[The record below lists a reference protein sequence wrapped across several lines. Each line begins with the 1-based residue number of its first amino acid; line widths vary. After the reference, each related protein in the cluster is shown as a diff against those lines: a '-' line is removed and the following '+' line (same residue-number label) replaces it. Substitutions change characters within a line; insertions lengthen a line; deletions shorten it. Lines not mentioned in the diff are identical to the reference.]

1 MPSTPSQVPG
11 ELIGGDTWEWT
22 RTLADY
28 PASEWTSEWH
38 FENATFGFSV
48 EGTASDDTHIASIDA
63 TTIDG
68 LLPGSYRWW
77 LSLTRIADSV
87 RRTVEKGWST
97 VVADPAAVGNVDY
110 RSTAR
115 IALEM
120 IEAYLTDPTNLTAAS
135 YQVGGRSLSRWSRAD
150 LLAERDKWKMEVA
163 AELGGSRH
171 LYARLNRV

>member
-1 MPSTPSQVPG
+1 
-11 ELIGGDTWEWT
+11 
-22 RTLADY
+22 
-28 PASEWTSEWH
+28 
-38 FENATFGFSV
+38 
-48 EGTASDDTHIASIDA
+48 
-63 TTIDG
+63 
-68 LLPGSYRWW
+68 
-77 LSLTRIADSV
+77 V